1 MQYRQPDN
9 QHRSS
14 PQPLISKKP
23 SRSGGAFVLGSVLDV
38 SGQVSNDVFI
48 GAHSR
53 TARIDQISRE
63 LSVHAWS
70 GCRNNKGEFSPHQSH
85 HWMRVDV
92 PHCSDDQASVAE
104 VRRVPAAGPFDKN
117 LNSRL
122 RSLLSLQVD
131 VMRGLSDSD
140 LEVDLGCAETSVL
153 LLPQMSFDEQSPGF
167 VPRVICGVNN
177 RANEGLLAS
186 SEIDAPTPVPVGIP
200 DSQSTTAKVLGLKGC
215 SQTVTIS
222 NHVVGNADAKVSR
235 TVGSCEIIEFSRH
248 ADERHDEFVGT
259 TLLRSACGT
268 RVDSREA
275 RADAKVFAASYPESV
290 LGTVGLEPSFCHAMD
305 ASQAGSVTGRHAFLV
320 GSLDASV
327 LVGSDEQCVDHSEA
341 YRGAAQQV
349 MSHACVSLDQVTR
362 NKNPSAFSIMCAL
375 QGDSLAFNEGKV
387 WYHDYVAHRY
397 QHCVRWLVG
406 NLLLVDEGHANFEE
420 IDAIRSILE
429 VHSLGCH
436 SRNRGVTIVCG
447 AWIERQS
454 PSETVDIH
462 RVALQMPIADSLVSA
477 GNFVM
482 FSMAPA
488 RRVWSCQYITGG
500 TTETDKPRCWARVAE
515 FQCSVGYPGNV
526 DAQWGGSVDIFMDAW
541 HPGVDG
547 LSPFE
552 GDVHDTVALSSVML
566 TTVDWVGLGR
576 PETDCGRRTGRS
588 RHNNTLP
595 EPGRSWMSECSTWN
609 AANHELGVV
618 SGNRFRRPSWQAT
631 TRFATPA
638 VAEFSLLDNEMS
650 LKQRIQTG
658 PKFSNGLDNFQ
669 VFEPFLRLECGTL
682 TQTTDLAT
690 LHVATLDDRFLA
702 SVCADVRHA
711 NACTADASRDQ
722 VRESGPIDVTLQCLG
737 ESVLPLLRKSC
748 VVAATPHQK
757 LKQFV
762 EQSHTV
768 MRPIESNATMQA
780 ATRFFFR
787 HRIQTGIFKEQVLDV
802 SSGSATIA
810 ESSHIISCGQSDSL
824 KANVDFASGVPESQ
838 MFDGNAESDGAVS
851 HGDQL
856 VSLSDHAV
864 RGSVVMGVGCT
875 RAFTRTHIPQY
886 CNRAAWER
894 TRTPGLVNATL
905 QVHVAENFFPP
916 LRAFDLPRVVLAV
929 LLPAGHCEA
938 AFGQVIVGC
947 VNLQSTFESLEH
959 RSRPDDT
966 CVDLFSEGLLA
977 ANASNES
984 LKIQASVTCVTSR
997 KLRRMRAENSLRT
1010 VSNPLRNYLRA
1021 NWSLSEEFA
1030 SGGDPGTASQ
1040 RGSARFVVMTDKRST
1055 EHLSGKFGIDF
1066 VTEERVQNFGFPSRL
1081 FIPESLG
1088 PWFHRDGMSEHFIG
1102 EGTLLQRKIPSIS
1115 VVGSQMFA
1123 GFSELN
1129 SVDALGDGMDHAFV
1143 KQMAISRS
1151 NGSVVIDAFDLE
1163 EQCFYFD
1170 SLLLTFGMSECDV
1183 VGRGSVESGSI
1194 AVLVEINGSAS
1205 VESKSSDPCD
1215 VTLGREKLF
1224 LQAELQQSVSL
1235 SEASPKQT
1243 CSKLTGNRA
1252 A

>member
-1 MQYRQPDN
+1 MEP
-9 QHRSS
+9 
-14 PQPLISKKP
+14 P
-23 SRSGGAFVLGSVLDV
+23 RSGSAFVLGSVLDV
-38 SGQVSNDVFI
+38 SDQASNDVVI

-53 TARIDQISRE
+53 SARIDQISRE

-70 GCRNNKGEFSPHQSH
+70 GFSNKKGESSPHQSH
-85 HWMRVDV
+85 HWLRVDV
-92 PHCSDDQASVAE
+92 PHCSEDQASVAQ
-104 VRRVPAAGPFDKN
+104 VRRVSAAGPFDMN
-117 LNSRL
+117 LDSRL

-140 LEVDLGCAETSVL
+140 LEADLGYAETSVL

-200 DSQSTTAKVLGLKGC
+200 DSQSKTAKALGLKSS
-215 SQTVTIS
+215 SQTVTIT

-235 TVGSCEIIEFSRH
+235 TVGSCELIEFSRH

-259 TLLRSACGT
+259 TLLRSACGA
-268 RVDSREA
+268 RVDSQEA
-275 RADAKVFAASYPESV
+275 RADAKVFAASYPKSV
-290 LGTVGLEPSFCHAMD
+290 LGTVGLEPSCCHAMD

-327 LVGSDEQCVDHSEA
+327 LVGSDELCVDHSEA

-375 QGDSLAFNEGKV
+375 QGDSLAFSDGEV
-387 WYHDYVAHRY
+387 WCQCYVAHSY
-397 QHCVRWLVG
+397 QHCVRWFVG
-406 NLLLVDEGHANFEE
+406 NLLLVDEGDANFEE
-420 IDAIRSILE
+420 IDAVRSILE

-436 SRNRGVTIVCG
+436 SKNRGVTIVCG

-500 TTETDKPRCWARVAE
+500 TTETDRPRCWARVAE
-515 FQCSVGYPGNV
+515 FQCSVGGPGNI
-526 DAQWGGSVDIFMDAW
+526 DTQWDGSVDVLMDAW
-541 HPGVDG
+541 HLGVDG
-547 LSPFE
+547 LYPFE
-552 GDVHDTVALSSVML
+552 VDVHDAVALPSMML

-576 PETDCGRRTGRS
+576 PETDCGSRTSSS
-588 RHNNTLP
+588 RQETS
-595 EPGRSWMSECSTWN
+595 GSWLSECSTWN
-609 AANHELGVV
+609 AAKPELDVV
-618 SGNRFRRPSWQAT
+618 SVNRFKRSSWESITQ
-631 TRFATPA
+631 FATPA

-650 LKQRIQTG
+650 LKKRIQTG
-658 PKFSNGLDNFQ
+658 PRFSNGLDNFH
-669 VFEPFLRLECGTL
+669 VFEEFSRLECGTL
-682 TQTTDLAT
+682 TQVTDLGT
-690 LHVATLDDRFLA
+690 LHVATLDERFIA

-711 NACTADASRDQ
+711 NACAADAFRDP
-722 VRESGPIDVTLQCLG
+722 VPESGPIDVTLQCLG
-737 ESVLPLLRKSC
+737 DSVLPLLRKSC
-748 VVAATPHQK
+748 VVAATSHQK

-762 EQSHTV
+762 GQSHTV
-768 MRPIESNATMQA
+768 MRPMESNATMQA

-787 HRIQTGIFKEQVLDV
+787 HRIQTGIFKEQSLDV
-802 SSGSATIA
+802 FSGSTTIA

-838 MFDGNAESDGAVS
+838 MFDGNAESHGAVS
-851 HGDQL
+851 LGDQT
-856 VSLSDHAV
+856 VSLNDQAV
-864 RGSVVMGVGCT
+864 RGSVVIGVGCT

-886 CNRAAWER
+886 CNRATWDR
-894 TRTPGLVNATL
+894 TRTPNLINATL

-916 LRAFDLPRVVLAV
+916 LRAFDLPRVVMAV
-929 LLPAGHCEA
+929 LLPTDLCETGFDQVNVVYGH
-938 AFGQVIVGC
+938 
-947 VNLQSTFESLEH
+947 LQKTFESLEH
-959 RSRPDDT
+959 RSVADDT
-966 CVDLFSEGLLA
+966 CVDLFGDGLSV

-984 LKIQASVTCVTSR
+984 FKIQASATCVPST
-997 KLRRMRAENSLRT
+997 KLRRVRAGNSLRT
-1010 VSNPLRNYLRA
+1010 FSDPLRNYLRA

-1030 SGGDPGTASQ
+1030 AGGELGTPLQ
-1040 RGSARFVVMTDKRST
+1040 KGIARFVVMTDKRSI

-1066 VTEERVQNFGFPSRL
+1066 VTEERVQNFDFPARV
-1081 FIPESLG
+1081 FVPEFLR
-1088 PWFHRDGMSEHFIG
+1088 PWFYRDGMSEHLIG
-1102 EGTLLQRKIPSIS
+1102 EGALLQQTNAS
-1115 VVGSQMFA
+1115 VSVLGSHTVVD
-1123 GFSELN
+1123 FSEMN
-1129 SVDALGDGMDHAFV
+1129 KVDVLGDGMDHAFV
-1143 KQMAISRS
+1143 NQMGTSRS
-1151 NGSVVIDAFDLE
+1151 NRSVVIDASE
-1163 EQCFYFD
+1163 IKEQGFCFE
-1170 SLLLTFGMSECDV
+1170 SLRLTFGMSECDV
-1183 VGRGSVESGSI
+1183 VGGGCVEFGSI

-1205 VESKSSDPCD
+1205 VEIISSDAFD
-1215 VTLGREKLF
+1215 ETLGREKLF

-1243 CSKLTGNRA
+1243 CSKVTESRA